1 MMGAGKIEL
10 SPSEEFVL
18 NKIYLIRGQKVMLD
32 FDLAELY
39 DIETKRLKEAVKRN
53 TNRFPPDFMFEIG
66 LAELEPLRS
75 QFATS
80 KRKGGNRYSA
90 MVFTEQGVA
99 MLSSIL
105 NSEIAIKVNI
115 QIIRVFTKTRELLF
129 SYKEILLKLEN
140 IEKKSEGY
148 DNDIAAIFSCLKR
161 LVNEPQAPKRRIGF
175 RQDESE
181 E

>member
-1 MMGAGKIEL
+1 MRNGKVEL
-10 SPSEEFVL
+10 SPAEEFVS
-18 NKIYLIRGQKVMLD
+18 NKIYLIRGQKVIFD

-53 TNRFPPDFMFEIG
+53 KNRFPQDFMFEVNA
-66 LAELEPLRS
+66 AELKSLRS
-75 QFATS
+75 QIATS
-80 KRKGGNRYSA
+80 KNSRGGNRYSA

-115 QIIRVFTKTRELLF
+115 QIIRVFTKMRELLF
-129 SYKEILLKLEN
+129 SYNDILLKLEK

-148 DNDIAAIFSCLKR
+148 DKDIETIFSCLKE
-161 LVNEPQAPKRRIGF
+161 LVNNPDPPRRRIGF
-175 RQDESE
+175 RQETSE
-181 E
+181 